1 MDLIFIA
8 DDIENLEEGNIP
20 EEQGVNLTE
29 NEIPFPSP
37 LFATAEELQE
47 LKKPSVHKIN
57 HWIPGLHE
65 KYVSRWQQLNE
76 LFLNHYPGEIERKV
90 HKEESLFSTHNLRKD
105 YQEKHDKINWSKP
118 DASLLQELD
127 LLRDRIREIEK
138 LPPAGYIAFLKESEY
153 VSPTM
158 ERMIIEDPDFFQKF
172 PLSYLSDDY
181 ALCERLLSLVDFTF
195 KLKEYQDFDNR
206 KHKSLYK
213 TLVTDKSD
221 FLKLKIGTENLPIEK
236 FWAPMVIDS
245 IFKEL
250 ELFWEE
256 QSNNMGFDI
265 DLWTQSSSEV
275 KTHIREFMAQI
286 KMQGE
291 NEQAYLVGNLIDILK
306 WPEAKAGGVTTDSAE
321 FIFRVLKIFGLD
333 EGRIKEID
341 AAFADAKKDNDNR
354 PIKGSSYHRRRNEV
368 FQRCRVIKNTY
379 DKLTSS
385 RDTSRNKTH

>member
-8 DDIENLEEGNIP
+8 DDIENPEEDNIP
-20 EEQGVNLTE
+20 EEQREDSTE

-37 LFATAEELQE
+37 LFATAEELEE
-47 LKKPSVHKIN
+47 LKKPSARKIN
-57 HWIPGLHE
+57 HWIPGLNE

-138 LPPAGYIAFLKESEY
+138 LLPAGYIGFLKETEF

-158 ERMIIEDPDFFQKF
+158 EKMIIDYPDFFQKF
-172 PLSYLSDDY
+172 LVEYWSDDY
-181 ALCERLLSLVDFTF
+181 ALYEQLLSLVDFTF
-195 KLKEYQDFDNR
+195 KLKEYQDPDSKR
-206 KHKSLYK
+206 HKALYK
-213 TLVTDKSD
+213 TAVTDKSA
-221 FLKLKIGTENLPIEK
+221 FLKLKIGTETLSIEK
-236 FWAPMVIDS
+236 FWAPMVINS

-250 ELFWEE
+250 NLFWEE
-256 QSNNMGFDI
+256 LSNNMGIEI
-265 DLWTQSSSEV
+265 DLWTQSTSEI
-275 KTHIREFMAQI
+275 KTHIREFMEGI
-286 KMQGE
+286 KIQGE
-291 NEQAYLVGNLIDILK
+291 NAQAYLVGNLIEILK
-306 WPEAKAGGVTTDSAE
+306 WPGAKEGGITTDSAE

-341 AAFADAKKDNDNR
+341 TAFSETKKDENNR

-368 FQRCRVIKNTY
+368 FQRCRVIKNSY
-379 DKLTSS
+379 DKLTPPTDIH
-385 RDTSRNKTH
+385 RDTPF